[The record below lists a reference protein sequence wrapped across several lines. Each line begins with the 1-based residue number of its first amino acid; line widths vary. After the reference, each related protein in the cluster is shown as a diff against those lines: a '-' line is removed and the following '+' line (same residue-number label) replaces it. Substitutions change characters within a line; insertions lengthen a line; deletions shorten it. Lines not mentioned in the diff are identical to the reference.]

1 MKITRL
7 TATRQGSAR
16 ERLAVLRSAICYQAQ
31 RCDMRN
37 WCAKLP
43 GALALPC
50 RVAVKLSKTCTSC

>member
-16 ERLAVLRSAICYQAQ
+16 ERLAVLRSVSCYQAQ

-37 WCAKLP
+37 WCAEIR

-50 RVAVKLSKTCTSC
+50 RVAVKLRMA